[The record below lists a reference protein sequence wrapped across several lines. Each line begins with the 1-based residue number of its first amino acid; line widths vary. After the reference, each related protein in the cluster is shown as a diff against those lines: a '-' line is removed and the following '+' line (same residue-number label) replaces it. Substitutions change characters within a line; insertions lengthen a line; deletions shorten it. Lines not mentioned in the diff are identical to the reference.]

1 MHRNAIRT
9 ILALALLAGAARA
22 GDDAETEAHFLRNI
36 RQLTFSGSKSGEAY
50 YSPDGKEIVFQ
61 SVRDLENPF
70 YQIYRMNLADGV
82 AHRIST
88 GKGRTT
94 CAYFSPVKKR
104 ILFSSSHLDP
114 ATDAKQKEE
123 LEKLKSG
130 PPPRYKW
137 DFDPF
142 LDIFESDPDGGN
154 LTRLTEATGYDAEGS
169 YSPDGTRIVF
179 CSFRDGD
186 GEIYIMDA
194 DGKNQKRLTT
204 EKGYDGGPFFSPDG
218 KKIVWRHFEDE
229 AQKVAEVWTM
239 DIDGANKTQ
248 VTHQKA
254 ISWAPFWH
262 PSMKWI
268 VFASNFEDP
277 AFELYAVRPDG
288 KDLTRLTYSEG
299 FDGLPVISPDG
310 GSLMWTSNR
319 AESKSQIF
327 VAELH
332 LPGEGPAEMPVPVG
346 VDLGAPFK
354 NHLQSLIE
362 QGAANNFEH
371 EVGRIYLD
379 TGIKPLGKFADVDE
393 TSFIQGPSVVGWRAP
408 KGSDDV
414 LIVMA
419 PIESN
424 AGSAFD
430 TAVAIEGS
438 SRAEKIEKGAGT
450 YLSAGYPDELP
461 RVGASARKDLKAEN
475 EKLRTLAL
483 VSVAGISRVRDRR
496 VFMRGVGTGSG
507 LRELAERL
515 AARHPDVRLILE
527 DDPAGAVELNQK
539 TPVEIPLIGF
549 GGAKD
554 APPLETADNPED
566 RAYREQAA
574 SLALDGITLLASHAV
589 EIKYTKYDA
598 AAAKAAANA
607 SSRPYLGTIPEYRS
621 EGNAGVKLTGVR
633 DGSPAQKSGLQANDV
648 ITELGG
654 VAVHNVEDY
663 LKALEPLKIDVET
676 TIKIQRAGKEETIK
690 ITPAARH

>member
-169 YSPDGTRIVF
+169 YSPDG
-179 CSFRDGD
+179 
-186 GEIYIMDA
+186 
-194 DGKNQKRLTT
+194 
-204 EKGYDGGPFFSPDG
+204 

-248 VTHQKA
+248 VTHQKS
-254 ISWAPFWH
+254 ISWAPYWH

-277 AFELYAVRPDG
+277 AFELYAIRPDG

-310 GSLMWTSNR
+310 NWLMWTSNR
-319 AESKSQIF
+319 AESKSQVFI
-327 VAELH
+327 AELH
-332 LPGEGPAEMPVPVG
+332 LPDEGPADPGPIAG
-346 VDLGAPFK
+346 ADLGAPFK
-354 NHLQSLIE
+354 DHLQNLIE
-362 QGAANNFEH
+362 QGAVNNFEH
-371 EVGRIYLD
+371 EVGKIYLD

-414 LIVMA
+414 TIVIA
-419 PIESN
+419 PIEAN

-430 TAVAIEGS
+430 TAVAIEAS
-438 SRAEKIEKGAGT
+438 ARAGKMEKAAGT

-461 RVGASARKDLKAEN
+461 RVGASALKELKVEN
-475 EKLRTLAL
+475 DKLKTLAMF
-483 VSVAGISRVRDRR
+483 SVAGLSRVRERR
-496 VFMRGVGTGSG
+496 VYLRGVGTGNG
-507 LRELAERL
+507 WRELAEQL
-515 AARHPDVRLILE
+515 AARHKDVQLVLE
-527 DDPAGAVELNQK
+527 DDPAGTVELNQK
-539 TPVEIPLIGF
+539 TPVDIPLLGF
-549 GGAKD
+549 GAAKD
-554 APPLETADNPED
+554 APPLETTDNPED
-566 RAYREQAA
+566 RLFREQAA
-574 SLALDGITLLASHAV
+574 SVALDCMDLVASHAA
-589 EIKYTKYDA
+589 EIKFTKYDA

-607 SSRPYLGTIPEYRS
+607 SSRPYLGTIPEYKS

-633 DGSPAQKSGLQANDV
+633 DGSPAQKSGLLANDV

-676 TIKIQRAGKEETIK
+676 TIKVQRAGKEETIK
-690 ITPAARH
+690 ITPSARH